1 MRLYILYYLHF
12 LYYVHYIYHIKIIYI
27 LMGFIP
33 VECAC
38 VSYCVVM
45 LPYVTSVR
53 LAKAPRLR
61 AAASLQPL
69 ALSAKPRLLA
79 LPMSWTKRQGALL
92 GSAWH
97 TAAIHRLQ
105 AAGRATVWLLH
116 SLTKQRLSP
125 DMSREIL
132 KSLVGKL
139 KLMN

>member
-1 MRLYILYYLHF
+1 MYIIFIILKLY
-12 LYYVHYIYHIKIIYI
+12 IYI
-27 LMGFIP
+27 LIVFIP

-97 TAAIHRLQ
+97 TAAIHRLHRVQ